1 MSKEIGIEKARKN
14 LGDLANEVRYT
25 NASIILTRNG
35 KPIARIVSAAAVG
48 ARCTVP
54 EYSVPE
60 GWSRSGEIA
69 EVNDETVVVDLDDGH
84 RQELPTEEVTVT
96 TEK

>member
-1 MSKEIGIEKARKN
+1 MFKDVGIEQARKN
-14 LGDLANEVRYT
+14 LGELVNEVRYT
-25 NASIILTRNG
+25 HTSITLTRNG
-35 KPIARIVSAAAVG
+35 KPVARLVPVETVG

-60 GWSRSGEIA
+60 DWTRSGEIV
-69 EVNDETVVVDLDDGH
+69 EVNEETVVVELDDGH
-84 RQELPTEEVTVT
+84 RQELPTDEVTIT

>member
-1 MSKEIGIEKARKN
+1 MPKEIGIEQARKN
-14 LGDLANEVRYT
+14 LGDLVNEVRYT
-25 NASIILTRNG
+25 NTFITLTRNG
-35 KPIARIVSAAAVG
+35 KPVARIVSATTVG

-60 GWSRSGEIA
+60 DWNRSGEIV
-69 EVNDETVVVDLDDGH
+69 EVNDETVVVELDDGH
-84 RQELPTEEVTVT
+84 RQELPTEEVTIT